1 MDISLPTSLLK
12 DKPALD
18 KFIDESCAYTKMLG
32 SIESETVFD
41 LENDAGEGY
50 DWLNGL
56 RLRVKITDG
65 YRTYKVVYRDS
76 KEFGVHAELCY
87 VPNYLD
93 AAINFEANRIVIVP
107 CQYDFAAGMGDIKIN
122 SNVNELY
129 FDADAAQS
137 IKILMRI
144 NIEKVLIQ
152 TNERYT
158 IYNLSKSTISKTVK
172 RVYCNRPLILRAG
185 YPLDDIGMYVMITES
200 GIFDIRGN
208 KTKKITDDQL
218 IDKILSSIVKYH
230 TEGTGLIYNVNE
242 SFNFSDILRGQ

>member
-12 DKPALD
+12 DKQALD
-18 KFIDESCAYTKMLG
+18 RFTDESCEYAKMLG
-32 SIESETVFD
+32 SIESETEYS

-50 DWLNGL
+50 EWINGL
-56 RLRVKITDG
+56 RLRVKKTDG
-65 YRTYKVVYRDS
+65 YRTYKIVYRNS
-76 KEFGVHAELCY
+76 KELGVHAELCC

-93 AAINFEANRIVIVP
+93 AAINLEADRIVIVP

-200 GIFDIRGN
+200 SIFDIRGN
-208 KTKKITDDQL
+208 KPKKITDDQL
-218 IDKILSSIVKYH
+218 IDKILSSIVRYH
-230 TEGTGLIYNVNE
+230 TEGIGLIYNVNE
-242 SFNFSDILRGQ
+242 SFDFSDILRG

>member
-32 SIESETVFD
+32 SIESETAYS
-41 LENDAGEGY
+41 LENDASEGY
-50 DWLNGL
+50 EWLNGL
-56 RLRVKITDG
+56 CLRIKETGG
-65 YRTYKVVYRDS
+65 YRTYKIVYRNS

-200 GIFDIRGN
+200 SIFDIRGN
-208 KTKKITDDQL
+208 KPKKITDDQL
-218 IDKILSSIVKYH
+218 IDKILSSIVRYH
-230 TEGTGLIYNVNE
+230 TEGIGLIYNVNE
-242 SFNFSDILRGQ
+242 SFDFSDILGG